1 MEEKLTAFECASFVW
16 IYTVITLN
24 FVCDGWTILGTI
36 QAFYEVMTGTALN
49 CHELVSLTNI
59 MTSFLRDSMVAAV
72 IVVLYYKLTKNRLNM
87 QVQ

>member
-1 MEEKLTAFECASFVW
+1 MEEKLTAFEWASFVW

-24 FVCDGWTILGTI
+24 FICDGWTILGTI